1 MRFTLDHNCLI
12 DLEEER
18 PNARF
23 VRDIIRTTKEGRHR
37 ICVPAS
43 AGAERLPDGSTA
55 RSFSVYQARLERLGL
70 SGAEILFPQ
79 MRIDMAFID
88 YAVVS
93 GPELEALEG
102 QIRQILFP
110 TISDSLL
117 DHVGRS
123 ADPKSAAARWHN
135 ATMDVDA
142 MWCHIH
148 HGCDAFVTK
157 DGNFLK
163 HSKRS
168 ALIALGAK
176 EIAEPEQAARLAE
189 SD

>member
-18 PNARF
+18 PQAPFIRYVVGTAR
-23 VRDIIRTTKEGRHR
+23 TGKHT
-37 ICVPAS
+37 ICIPAS

-55 RSFSVYQARLERLGL
+55 ESFSIYHARLERLGL
-70 SGAEILFPQ
+70 AGAEILFPQ
-79 MRIDMAFID
+79 MRLGMGFVG
-88 YAVVS
+88 YGVVS
-93 GPELEALEG
+93 GRELEALEKR
-102 QIRQILFP
+102 IRQILFP
-110 TISDSLL
+110 TISDSFR
-117 DHVGRS
+117 DHVDQAAGGRT
-123 ADPKSAAARWHN
+123 AAGRWHN
-135 ATMDVDA
+135 ATLDVDA

-148 HGCDAFVTK
+148 YGCDVFVTS

-163 HSKRS
+163 DSKRS

-176 EIAEPEQAARLAE
+176 EIVRPDQAAQMAA